1 MVCSFLD
8 VLNMK
13 RLLKEACGD
22 QSHVRVSSS

>member
-13 RLLKEACGD
+13 KLLKEVRGD